1 MVAPI
6 PATKPT
12 ERSISLR
19 ISAKVSPRPNVTK
32 KAACT
37 SRLTMLPAERNLD
50 CWTWK
55 MMMMRTS
62 PRMIGSAPL
71 SPLRIRFTQALTYSP
86 SESAR
91 ISGATE
97 TRATAAGVSSS
108 CCSSRRVSWCS
119 SVGGAVLGS
128 ALVSVPAV
136 GLSTL
141 PA

>member
-1 MVAPI
+1 MVAPM

-19 ISAKVSPRPNVTK
+19 IRAKVSPRPNITK

-37 SRLTMLPAERNLD
+37 NRLTMLPAERNLD

-62 PRMIGSAPL
+62 PSRIGNAPL
-71 SPLRIRFTQALTYSP
+71 SPLRIRFTQAWTYSP

-91 ISGATE
+91 TSGAA
-97 TRATAAGVSSS
+97 ATQIDRPPASSS
-108 CCSSRRVSWCS
+108 S
-119 SVGGAVLGS
+119 
-128 ALVSVPAV
+128 
-136 GLSTL
+136 
-141 PA
+141 